1 MARLEPIAP
10 GALTDE
16 QRKLH
21 ETMLEG
27 IRKNLKGFV
36 TEREDGALVGPFPAM
51 LHFPKLGTA
60 AWSVFTALSEVS
72 TLPKPAHEIAILVT
86 GARMHSRYELYSH
99 EVVAQQAGL
108 EQAKIATITA
118 GNRPADLSRDEGIAY
133 DVASVLS
140 AGGQLQESTYQQAL
154 SAFGERGCA
163 ELFYLIGCYQMI
175 STLLNAY
182 DVSVPGR

>member
-1 MARLEPIAP
+1 MARLEPLP
-10 GALTDE
+10 PSALNDR
-16 QRKLH
+16 QRALH

-36 TEREDGALVGPFPAM
+36 SQREDGALVGPFPAM
-51 LHFPKLGTA
+51 LHFPRLGAA
-60 AWSVFTALSEVS
+60 AWSVFTALSEVT
-72 TLPKPAHEIAILVT
+72 TLPSTAHEVAILVV

-99 EVVAQQAGL
+99 EVVARDKGL
-108 EQAKIATITA
+108 TESKIATITS
-118 GNRPADLSRDEGIAY
+118 GNRPPDLSEDEAAAY

-154 SAFGERGCA
+154 KAFGEQGCA
-163 ELFYLIGCYQMI
+163 ELFYLVGCYQMI

-182 DVSVPGR
+182 DVSVLGR